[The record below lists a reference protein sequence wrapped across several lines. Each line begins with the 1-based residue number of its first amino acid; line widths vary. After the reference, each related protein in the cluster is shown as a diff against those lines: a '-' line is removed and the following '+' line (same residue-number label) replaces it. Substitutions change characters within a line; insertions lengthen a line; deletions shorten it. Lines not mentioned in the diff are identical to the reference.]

1 MMYRK
6 NEMVI
11 KVNTCITLII
21 TSMILLATPLVH
33 SLDQDPIAIEQWFNN
48 LPNMTPKLTHLHF
61 YLHDLVSGSNPTVYR
76 VAQSNITSSSPTAF
90 GFIAMADD
98 KLTTGPEPNST
109 VVGRAQGVYGSACLE
124 EAGLLMTMNLFFTGP
139 DYNGSTLSLLG
150 RNAVFHSYREMPIVG
165 GSGVFRMARGVATA
179 KTYDFNVT
187 SGDAVVEYDVMV
199 EHYN

>member
-1 MMYRK
+1 M
-6 NEMVI
+6 
-11 KVNTCITLII
+11 VNTCITLILS
-21 TSMILLATPLVH
+21 SMILLVIPSVL
-33 SLDQDPIAIEQWFNN
+33 SLDQDPVAVEQWFEN

-61 YLHDLVSGSNPTVYR
+61 YLHDLVSGSDPTVFR

-98 KLTTGPEPNST
+98 MLTTGPEPNST
-109 VVGRAQGVYGSACLE
+109 VLGRAQGIYGSACLE
-124 EAGLLMTMNLFFTGP
+124 ESGLLMTMNLVFTGA

-179 KTYDFNVT
+179 KTYEFNLT
-187 SGDAVVEYDVMV
+187 SGDAVVEYNVMV
-199 EHYN
+199 QHYN